1 MDPIIL
7 ETRIAKNI
15 KEKLHNNDD
24 IIVREI
30 KVKDKFCSL
39 IFLDGLVDI
48 EAINLSIIKTLNNID
63 CVDKNAINLKTI
75 QIKMNSVAGVEIIK
89 DDEIVSKLLK
99 GFAILFLDGEE
110 DSIAFNVILYSSRSI
125 EEPPTSM
132 VIKGPREGFNES
144 IKINV
149 SLVRKRLL
157 TEDLKIESFEV
168 GVKTKTQVKVAY
180 LVSIADSGI
189 VKEIINKIR
198 KINID
203 GIIDS
208 YYLSKFLE
216 DRPNSIFRQVGVTE
230 KPDICVA
237 KMLEGRVAIFVDGS
251 PIVLTVPYLFME
263 DLQSSNDY
271 YSDAHRV
278 SLLRLIRL
286 FGIISSVILPGF
298 FIALQLFHYK
308 VLPLKFLVTII
319 NTTQNLPLN
328 PFLEILFIMILF
340 EILFEASIRMPKYL
354 GVAISIVGALI
365 LGDTAVKA
373 GLVSPPGVMIVAIP
387 AISGYCVPDQNNQIF
402 LLRAIFAV
410 IGGIFGFQGLV
421 LAGMF
426 LFCYMTKLDSF
437 KTPFLAPLSP
447 YVAND
452 QKDFIFKQVITE
464 MKTRPE
470 SFPEKN
476 SIRLK
481 EKNNKERQS

>member
-1 MDPIIL
+1 MKKTAL
-7 ETRIAKNI
+7 KRAKNL

-298 FIALQLFHYK
+298 FIALLLFHY
-308 VLPLKFLVTII
+308 
-319 NTTQNLPLN
+319 
-328 PFLEILFIMILF
+328 
-340 EILFEASIRMPKYL
+340 
-354 GVAISIVGALI
+354 
-365 LGDTAVKA
+365 
-373 GLVSPPGVMIVAIP
+373 
-387 AISGYCVPDQNNQIF
+387 
-402 LLRAIFAV
+402 
-410 IGGIFGFQGLV
+410 
-421 LAGMF
+421 
-426 LFCYMTKLDSF
+426 
-437 KTPFLAPLSP
+437 
-447 YVAND
+447 
-452 QKDFIFKQVITE
+452 
-464 MKTRPE
+464 
-470 SFPEKN
+470 
-476 SIRLK
+476 
-481 EKNNKERQS
+481 